1 MLSLLTV
8 IEAVGVEV
16 LSLPLQLKRI
26 KNKEKTTELFI
37 WLFLNIVFINWF
49 VNIFLQFKKKK
60 FLNLQINKYFY
71 L

>member
-8 IEAVGVEV
+8 IEAVGVDV

-37 WLFLNIVFINWF
+37 WLFLNIVFINWL

-60 FLNLQINKYFY
+60 FLNLQNNKYFY

>member
-8 IEAVGVEV
+8 IEAVEVEV

-26 KNKEKTTELFI
+26 KNKDKTTEVFI
-37 WLFLNIVFINWF
+37 WLVLYIVFINWL
-49 VNIFLQFKKKK
+49 VNIFLQFKKFF
-60 FLNLQINKYFY
+60 FLNLQNNQYFY

>member
-26 KNKEKTTELFI
+26 KNKDKTTEVFR
-37 WLFLNIVFINWF
+37 WLVLYIVFINWL
-49 VNIFLQFKKKK
+49 VNMFLQFKKNF
-60 FLNLQINKYFY
+60 FLNLQINQYIY

>member
-8 IEAVGVEV
+8 IEAVEVEV

-26 KNKEKTTELFI
+26 KNKDKTTEVFI
-37 WLFLNIVFINWF
+37 WLVLYIVFINWL
-49 VNIFLQFKKKK
+49 VNIFLQFKKFF
-60 FLNLQINKYFY
+60 FLNLQNKQYFY